1 MIIID
6 YDRRKEAFYLKGD
19 TYQAKDEI
27 KSILVGSSAWKWNG
41 IVDSYWG
48 TKSYQLAIHTSNILS
63 AEISDEAQKAID
75 KKESEE
81 KTRTLASFSDNSVL
95 NIPCREGLSYKPY
108 QKAGIEFMLKSKNVL
123 LADQM
128 RLGKTIQTIGF
139 INAEKRIDKVL
150 VVCPST
156 LKLNWAKELS
166 KWLTRPF
173 DIHIYIDGEI
183 SGTSFSVP
191 VKGTNFTYG
200 TMIPKNAGIIIINYE
215 QTIREKIFN
224 NLIERNYDLMVIDES
239 HRLKS
244 METKRTI
251 SIYGNEKEKIVGI
264 IDKSWKKICI
274 TGTPIPNRVVEIWPT
289 ISKLC
294 PERFGHFFNF
304 VTKYCDAKQET
315 IKKYNK
321 DKGKSISKNIWK
333 FNGASNLDELQ
344 KELRGSIMLRRLRKD
359 VLPEL
364 SEKERESIIIPVDA
378 KDISS
383 LIKMEANEY
392 ENKLK
397 LTNSISLAFHEIAPI
412 RHEIALKK
420 VPFVIEYIQ
429 DFISDNED
437 QKVIVFAH
445 HKDVVQ
451 QLYKGLEDYK
461 PVLITG
467 DTDIKQ
473 REKSEDYFRNSPDV
487 KVIICSILAAGV
499 GIDLSASSFVVFA
512 EIDWVPG
519 NMFQAEDRSVN
530 IHKKDSISINYMVF
544 DGSLDEKIVKTL
556 IEKQAIADKALNV

>member
-1 MIIID
+1 MIILD

-63 AEISDEAQKAID
+63 AEISSEAQEAID

-81 KTRTLASFSDNSVL
+81 KARTLASFSDNSTL

-108 QKAGIEFMLKSKNVL
+108 QKAGIEFMLKSKNIL

-150 VVCPST
+150 VICPST

-166 KWLTRPF
+166 KWLTRSF
-173 DIHIYIDGEI
+173 DIHIYIDGDI

-200 TMIPKNAGIIIINYE
+200 TMIPKNVGIIIINYE
-215 QTIREKIFN
+215 QTIRGKIFN
-224 NLIERNYDLMVIDES
+224 DLIERNYDLMVIDES

-244 METKRTI
+244 METKRTV

-264 IDKSWKKICI
+264 IDKAWKKICI

-451 QLYKGLEDYK
+451 QLYKGLEEYK

-556 IEKQAIADKALNV
+556 IEKQAIADKALDI

>member
-1 MIIID
+1 M
-6 YDRRKEAFYLKGD
+6 KGD

-63 AEISDEAQKAID
+63 AEISSEAQEAID

-81 KTRTLASFSDNSVL
+81 KARTLASFSDNSTL

-108 QKAGIEFMLKSKNVL
+108 QKAGIEFMLKSKNIL

-150 VVCPST
+150 VICPST

-166 KWLTRPF
+166 KWLTRSF
-173 DIHIYIDGEI
+173 DIHIYIDGDI

-200 TMIPKNAGIIIINYE
+200 TMIPKNVGIIIINYE
-215 QTIREKIFN
+215 QTIRGKIFN
-224 NLIERNYDLMVIDES
+224 DLIERNYDLMVIDES

-244 METKRTI
+244 METKRTV

-264 IDKSWKKICI
+264 IDKAWKKICI

-451 QLYKGLEDYK
+451 QLYKGLEEYK

-556 IEKQAIADKALNV
+556 IEKQAIADKALDI